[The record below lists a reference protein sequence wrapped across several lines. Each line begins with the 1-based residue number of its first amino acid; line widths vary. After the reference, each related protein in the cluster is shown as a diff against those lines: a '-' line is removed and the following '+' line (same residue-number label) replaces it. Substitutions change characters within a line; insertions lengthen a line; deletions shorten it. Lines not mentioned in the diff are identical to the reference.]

1 MNRCV
6 SKAKPK
12 FLSSKT
18 RPNSTDMLCDESSFV
33 IPSDGMNFPAEGLAV
48 SAHMHADR
56 NPCKCSPE
64 IIGKECELCSM
75 SSGLVHI
82 RHCGQVTH
90 YIFADPSSLIRL
102 PYPAPPPKLH
112 YSTRWRSIARKMYLT
127 IASSRLKKLK
137 AGVQSDARASQ
148 N

>member
-1 MNRCV
+1 M
-6 SKAKPK
+6 PG
-12 FLSSKT
+12 
-18 RPNSTDMLCDESSFV
+18 MLCDESTFV

-64 IIGKECELCSM
+64 TIGKECELCSM

-82 RHCGQVTH
+82 RHCGQVTQ
-90 YIFADPSSLIRL
+90 YIFADPSSLTL

-112 YSTRWRSIARKMYLT
+112 YSTRWRSIASRLYRAN
-127 IASSRLKKLK
+127 ASSRLKKLK
-137 AGVQSDARASQ
+137 SGVQSNEHVSQ